1 MRAHVISA
9 AAILTLLVAGSA
21 LAQTSPQTGADPH
34 HPAGEPTIPAW
45 PPSMPGAQ
53 LGTPSGGGMM
63 GSADMGRMMSM
74 MHGNAMMAGMGSRH
88 IEGRIAFLK
97 TELKITRAQDA
108 QWAKYADALRAN
120 AGNGRSP
127 MPSMMSGAMGATSAP
142 DALGRQEQA
151 LVTSLGA
158 VRALKGALTPLYQAL
173 TDDQKKVADELLA
186 GPMGMM

>member
-34 HPAGEPTIPAW
+34 HPAGQSTPLTW
-45 PPSMPGAQ
+45 PPAMPGAQ
-53 LGTPSGGGMM
+53 LGMPAGGGMM
-63 GSADMGRMMSM
+63 GGADMGRMMSM

-97 TELKITRAQDA
+97 AELKITHSQDA

-120 AGNGRSP
+120 AGNAPSP
-127 MPSMMSGAMGATSAP
+127 MPSMMSGTMGPSSAP
-142 DALGRQEQA
+142 DMLDRQEQT
-151 LVTSLGA
+151 LVKSLAA
-158 VRALKGALTPLYQAL
+158 VRGIKGALAPLYQAL
-173 TDDQKKVADELLA
+173 TGDQKKLADELLA